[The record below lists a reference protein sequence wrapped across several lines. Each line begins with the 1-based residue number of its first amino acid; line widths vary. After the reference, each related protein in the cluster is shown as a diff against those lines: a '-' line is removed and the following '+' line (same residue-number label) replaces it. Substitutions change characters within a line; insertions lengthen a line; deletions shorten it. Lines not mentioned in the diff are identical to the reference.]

1 MADPPKAYFLER
13 CSGNTSP
20 FLSLTWPL
28 IWERL
33 RSACQY
39 FCKFVIPETPRHEFR
54 RKCWK
59 LRKLRRIA
67 QFGEVFREHLANIV
81 VFHSGNASPLF
92 HCFIPETPRQYF
104 GVSFRKRL
112 AGMRSYFTS
121 FRECLAN
128 ISRFHSGNAYL
139 QPFLILFFFKMCDFI
154 KRLDTLLLK
163 ELILRVCWMCCLT
176 NTIEN

>member
-1 MADPPKAYFLER
+1 MADPPKAHFLER

-112 AGMRSYFTS
+112 AIIFLIPGMPRHYFAVS
-121 FRECLAN
+121 FRKRVFTTVFD
-128 ISRFHSGNAYL
+128 IV
-139 QPFLILFFFKMCDFI
+139 FFFKCVI
-154 KRLDTLLLK
+154 SLSVWTH
-163 ELILRVCWMCCLT
+163 CCLKS
-176 NTIEN
+176 